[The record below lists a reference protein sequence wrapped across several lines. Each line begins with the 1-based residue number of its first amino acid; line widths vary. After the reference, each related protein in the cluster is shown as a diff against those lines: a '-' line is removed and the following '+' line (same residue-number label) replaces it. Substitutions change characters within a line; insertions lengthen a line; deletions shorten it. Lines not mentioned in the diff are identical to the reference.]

1 MEESSDT
8 TQPKRKQQQ
17 STGDMLTG
25 FIIYQ
30 FVLWNKKKSVRHKNA
45 RETETEKFVS
55 VILLPIIRSSQ
66 KHQHQ
71 RSNIKFSIAKHSRI
85 GYQKRNQNQATRGW
99 QTWSIFSAGRS
110 KLPVFFLSILFYYL
124 SRGHLLDVF
133 LLLINNGKNSYY
145 YTLEYMK
152 QRLSEWKKKGSRR
165 LVLEITV

>member
-30 FVLWNKKKSVRHKNA
+30 FVLWNKTKSVRHKNA

-71 RSNIKFSIAKHSRI
+71 RSNHQI
-85 GYQKRNQNQATRGW
+85 
-99 QTWSIFSAGRS
+99 
-110 KLPVFFLSILFYYL
+110 
-124 SRGHLLDVF
+124 
-133 LLLINNGKNSYY
+133 
-145 YTLEYMK
+145 
-152 QRLSEWKKKGSRR
+152 
-165 LVLEITV
+165 